1 MKVLTALCLMLA
13 LLAIGNSVS
22 AACPFGVCMGDSIKP
37 DKGWGPKGYG
47 SQALEYKGSTP
58 LDFVVKEGTR
68 EHGTCMVWAAH
79 YYTNEDR
86 AESAFVQAFSAF
98 KIRYGFD
105 SKQATRFRS
114 GVAWSVSSN
123 PDKIASIRLEAQQ
136 DNTTIPW
143 VVVSRFFFENAGE
156 CAQVQSADA
165 AERRK
170 IRRRQQD
177 LEREACSNL
186 LQGRSGACSREDI
199 DKEIKHIQA
208 MEDEACARLLQGRSG
223 TCSREDIDK
232 EVKRMKDMEREACD
246 RVGKRKGELVKRG
259 TLYPCSKLSRGE
271 IEKEIRRMQAMENEV
286 CVKLLQ
292 GRSGTCSR
300 EEIKKEIRRME
311 DIEKEA
317 KETLANETC
326 TRLLQGRL
334 GKCSYEAVEKEIKR
348 MQAMEDEVC
357 DKLRQGASGA
367 CSREDIKKAIKRI
380 QDIEKEA
387 KETLLREIILRTLPE
402 TRETPIRCYKYAR
415 FLSSVFK
422 EFDSLGSY
430 PSQVYHVDVH
440 KNNFKDCRSAV
451 KKHCRKGAS
460 FYYSNIYASGL
471 DVYISCP

>member
-22 AACPFGVCMGDSIKP
+22 AACPFGVCMGDPIKP

-47 SQALEYKGSTP
+47 SQALEYKGATP

-79 YYTNEDR
+79 YYTNEDQ

-105 SKQATRFRS
+105 PKQAIRFTT
-114 GVAWSVSSN
+114 GIVWSVSSN

-143 VVVSRFFFENAGE
+143 VVVSRFFFENADE
-156 CAQVQSADA
+156 CAQVESADA

-170 IRRRQQD
+170 IKRRQED
-177 LEREACSNL
+177 LERKACHRIKQWKGGHLYS
-186 LQGRSGACSREDI
+186 CSREEI
-199 DKEIKHIQA
+199 EEEIKRIQA
-208 MEDEACARLLQGRSG
+208 MEDEACVKLLQGRSG
-223 TCSREDIDK
+223 TCSREDIK
-232 EVKRMKDMEREACD
+232 KAIKRMEDIEKEACD
-246 RVGKRKGELVKRG
+246 RVRNKKRE
-259 TLYPCSKLSRGE
+259 TPPYPCSKLPKGE
-271 IEKEIRRMQAMENEV
+271 IEKEIKRMQAMEDEV
-286 CVKLLQ
+286 CVRLLQ

-326 TRLLQGRL
+326 TRLLQRRL

-357 DKLRQGASGA
+357 DKLLQGESGA

-387 KETLLREIILRTLPE
+387 KETLLREIILRIFPE

-430 PSQVYHVDVH
+430 PSQVYHINVYES
-440 KNNFKDCRSAV
+440 NFKDCRSAV